1 MLVKIVCIHT
11 KIIKTFYNKK
21 KKFNLK
27 NKLMPTKIVYKTN
40 YLKNNL
46 YLENDNH
53 KFMVYQIRRKE
64 GNVLKINWTHF
75 IYSYKALDVW

>member
-1 MLVKIVCIHT
+1 
-11 KIIKTFYNKK
+11 
-21 KKFNLK
+21 
-27 NKLMPTKIVYKTN
+27 MPRKIVYKTN

-53 KFMVYQIRRKE
+53 KVMVYQIRRKE
-64 GNVLKINWTHF
+64 GNVLKIHWTHF